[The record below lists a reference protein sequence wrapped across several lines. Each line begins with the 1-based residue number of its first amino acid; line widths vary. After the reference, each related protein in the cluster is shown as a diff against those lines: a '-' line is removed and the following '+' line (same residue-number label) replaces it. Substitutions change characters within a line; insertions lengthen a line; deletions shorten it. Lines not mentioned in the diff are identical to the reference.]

1 MEHWSFL
8 HDGIIYPGYFKVEI
22 DGIVCYADQNAVE
35 RLEGVATVTGKLVE
49 GEKPPYYYLSVQ
61 FPSKHLFTDA
71 YIWPI
76 ERTDAL
82 KIAKKV
88 STLGENGAAFVWAH
102 SRSLAVCR
110 KGEVVARRTLSDF
123 YDKVAQSDL
132 DATALD

>member
-1 MEHWSFL
+1 MEHWSFC

-22 DGIVCYADQNAVE
+22 DGIVCYADHNAVE
-35 RLEGVATVTGKLVE
+35 CLEGTAKVIGKLVE

-61 FPSKHLFTDA
+61 CPSRHLFTDA
-71 YIWPI
+71 YIWVI

-82 KIAKKV
+82 KVALKI

-102 SRSLAVCR
+102 SRCLAVCR
-110 KGEVVARRTLSDF
+110 KGEVAARRTLADF
-123 YDKVAQSDL
+123 YTDVAQSDL